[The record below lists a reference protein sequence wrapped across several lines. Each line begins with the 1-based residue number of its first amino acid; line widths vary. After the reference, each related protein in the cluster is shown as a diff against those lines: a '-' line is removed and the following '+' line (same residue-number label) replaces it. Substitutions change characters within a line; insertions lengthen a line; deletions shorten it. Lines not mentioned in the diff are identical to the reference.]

1 MKRISKCQLWKL
13 LKGYWASSNEDLRE
27 WKGHGGESEATAGLM
42 LTMRATG
49 LASPAYADW
58 EDWTILDDELSG
70 VSTRIVRKAR
80 HQS

>member
-1 MKRISKCQLWKL
+1 M
-13 LKGYWASSNEDLRE
+13 NEDK
-27 WKGHGGESEATAGLM
+27 KGSTSAGLM